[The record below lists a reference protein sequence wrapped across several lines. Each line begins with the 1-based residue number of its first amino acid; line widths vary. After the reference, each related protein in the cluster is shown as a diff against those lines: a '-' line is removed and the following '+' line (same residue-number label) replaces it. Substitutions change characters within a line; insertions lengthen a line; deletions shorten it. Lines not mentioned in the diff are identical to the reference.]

1 MGEKVEQQRR
11 KAWVGA
17 GEKEEEVMVCGALQE
32 EEVSGDGQQQ
42 TEEEMRKKGK
52 FQGVGG
58 GESKVEVKEEDFE

>member
-32 EEVSGDGQQQ
+32 EEVSGDGQQ
-42 TEEEMRKKGK
+42 
-52 FQGVGG
+52 
-58 GESKVEVKEEDFE
+58 